1 MSLSSGTRQ
10 KLGTSGEATSSRPSW
25 RNDSRAPLARPTAT
39 VKPFPFTVRA
49 GPDSSS
55 STGGIAARATAG
67 AASPAGSATCS
78 QATTCPAF
86 AQTSSLARA

>member
-25 RNDSRAPLARPTAT
+25 RNDSRAPLARPTETLKAS
-39 VKPFPFTVRA
+39 PFTVRA
-49 GPDSSS
+49 SPDSSS

-67 AASPAGSATCS
+67 AGPPAGRGSCS
-78 QATTCPAF
+78 QATTCPDF
-86 AQTSSLARA
+86 AQTSSFAKE